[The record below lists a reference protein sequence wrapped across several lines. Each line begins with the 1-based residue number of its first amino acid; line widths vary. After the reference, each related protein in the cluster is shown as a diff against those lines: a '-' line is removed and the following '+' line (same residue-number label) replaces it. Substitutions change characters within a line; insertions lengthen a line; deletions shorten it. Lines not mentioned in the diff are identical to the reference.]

1 MVPPVVGLLK
11 TIAAV
16 DALLHNTWFA
26 TAFIVAIG
34 LTVIVK
40 VIGAP
45 VQPFAVDGV
54 TVIVAVVALVRLL
67 FVVNDGILPLP
78 LAAKPIDG
86 LLFTQVYVVPDTGLV
101 NTIGVVIVLA
111 HNV

>member
-26 TAFIVAIG
+26 TACTVAIG

-67 FVVNDGILPLP
+67 F
-78 LAAKPIDG
+78 
-86 LLFTQVYVVPDTGLV
+86 TQVYVVPDTGLV